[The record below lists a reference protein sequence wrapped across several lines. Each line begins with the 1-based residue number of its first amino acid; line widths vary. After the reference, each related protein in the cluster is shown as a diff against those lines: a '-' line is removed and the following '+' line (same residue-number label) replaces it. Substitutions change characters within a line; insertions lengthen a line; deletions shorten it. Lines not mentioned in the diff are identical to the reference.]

1 MTEQLLR
8 RRMVHEATGQHLTWM
23 EAKIDSFFSFG
34 VTRLTFTD
42 FKDALETRVL
52 KPGLS

>member
-1 MTEQLLR
+1 
-8 RRMVHEATGQHLTWM
+8 MVHKATGQHLTRM
-23 EAKIDSFFSFG
+23 EAEIDSFFSFG

-42 FKDALETRVL
+42 FKDALETSVL